1 VSVPIRRSVVA
12 LAIAG
17 TLLIGGCGGSSEDG
31 AELTVYLS
39 APLSGPRAAE
49 GRDAADAA
57 RLALDEAGGEVAGTP
72 VTLEVLDDADKG
84 GWQSALAGANARAAT
99 KDSTAIAY
107 IGELDSGASRTSIPI
122 TNEAGILQVS
132 PGSGAEDLTRAG
144 AGSDDVP
151 TLVQPSGVR
160 TFGRVIPSDR
170 VQGRAAG
177 MWMAEMGITAVAVD
191 EEEAGFSVALVDG
204 LESASPAPAIVPES
218 QAEAT
223 YFARESLEPSQGES
237 LIPSGANPIFGSD
250 ALLDPEDLPTL
261 RAFREICRDAGDCP
275 SEPREVRVTAAAMA
289 TSQLP
294 PEASGF
300 LGTFESEYDR
310 GPGPL
315 AAYGYEAM
323 AVVLDSIGRAED
335 PLDRR
340 AVADAFFATADRES
354 ILGTYSI
361 DAVGD
366 TSLSTLGAYELDPSR
381 PVAEPEPLDAG

>member
-1 VSVPIRRSVVA
+1 MSAAIRQSVAA

-17 TLLIGGCGGSSEDG
+17 ALLIGGCGADAGEP
-31 AELTVYLS
+31 ELTVYLS
-39 APLSGPRAAE
+39 VPLSGPRAAE
-49 GRDAADAA
+49 GRDVADAA
-57 RLALDEAGGEVAGTP
+57 RLALADAGGEAADAP
-72 VTLEVLDDADKG
+72 VTLEVLDDADKR
-84 GWQSALAGANARAAT
+84 GWQAALTGANARAAT
-99 KDSTAIAY
+99 QDSTTIAY

-132 PGSGAEDLTRAG
+132 PGSGAEDLTRES

-151 TLVQPSGVR
+151 VSIQPSGVR

-177 MWMAEMGITAVAVD
+177 AWMAELGITAVTVED
-191 EEEAGFSVALVDG
+191 EGDFGATLVDG
-204 LESASPAPAIVPES
+204 LESASPAPAIVTEG

-223 YFARESLEPSQGES
+223 YFARESLTPEQGKS
-237 LIPSGANPIFGSD
+237 VIPSGTNPIFGSD
-250 ALLDPEDLPTL
+250 AQLDEVDHSLPVF
-261 RAFREICRDAGDCP
+261 AEICASFRDCP
-275 SEPREVRVTAAAMA
+275 SRPREIRLTAAAMA

-294 PEASGF
+294 AEASGF
-300 LGTFESEYDR
+300 LEAFEAEYDR
-310 GPGPL
+310 PPGPL

-323 AVVLDSIGRAED
+323 AVVLDSVERAED

-340 AVADAFFATADRES
+340 AVADAFLATADRES

-366 TSLSTLGAYELDPSR
+366 TSLGVLGAYELVR
-381 PVAEPEPLDAG
+381 GRLVAEPEALAAG